1 VLKRTV
7 IGAAVALAPG
17 VLMAAPAAAEPGNNP
32 CEFAVSYLCR
42 FVPIAPDLEGDVD
55 LTQQQPP
62 VDPNA
67 PPPESLPVVDPCAA
81 GCI

>member
-1 VLKRTV
+1 MLKRTV
-7 IGAAVALAPG
+7 VAAAAALAAGVFLAIPATADPG
-17 VLMAAPAAAEPGNNP
+17 DNP
-32 CEFAVSYLCR
+32 CELAISYFCK
-42 FVPIAPDLEGDVD
+42 FMPIAPDLEGDVD
-55 LTQQQPP
+55 LTQQQP

>member
-1 VLKRTV
+1 VLKTTA
-7 IGAAVALAPG
+7 IAAAAALTAG
-17 VLMAAPAAAEPGNNP
+17 VFLAAPTTADPGGNP
-32 CEFAVSYLCR
+32 CELVTFLCK
-42 FVPIAPDLEGDVD
+42 FVPIAPDLDGDVD
-55 LTQQQPP
+55 LTKQQP

>member
-1 VLKRTV
+1 VLRRTA
-7 IGAAVALAPG
+7 IAAVAALTAGLLLAT
-17 VLMAAPAAAEPGNNP
+17 PATAEPGDNP
-32 CEFAVSYLCR
+32 CELAVTFLCR

-55 LTQQQPP
+55 LTQQLPP
-62 VDPNA
+62 ADPNA

>member
-7 IGAAVALAPG
+7 IVAAAALAAATFLATPAGADPG
-17 VLMAAPAAAEPGNNP
+17 DNP
-32 CEFAVSYLCR
+32 CEFAIKYFCK
-42 FVPIAPDLEGDVD
+42 FIPMAPDLEGDID
-55 LTQQQPP
+55 LTQQLP

-67 PPPESLPVVDPCAA
+67 PPPESLPAVDPCAA

>member
-1 VLKRTV
+1 MLSKAT
-7 IGAAVALAPG
+7 IAAVSALA
-17 VLMAAPAAAEPGNNP
+17 AAVFLAGPAGAEPGDNP
-32 CEFAVSYLCR
+32 CELAVTFLCK

-67 PPPESLPVVDPCAA
+67 PLPESLLPAPICAA